1 MTPAPPVVEWQTFA
15 HPHYQQPSKKKHALD
30 SHLSILD
37 LIAIHGATES
47 MAILRRGCGD
57 SQLRQLASDNT

>member
-15 HPHYQQPSKKKHALD
+15 HPHYQQLSKKHAFD

-37 LIAIHGATES
+37 LIANQGATES
-47 MAILRRGCGD
+47 MAILRRGRGD
-57 SQLRQLASDNT
+57 SQFRRLASDKT